1 MYNQDTDKKCP
12 KCNKFM
18 VKLGLDTSLA
28 SKWKCPGCGHE
39 ESKIFFDSEVEK
51 NYGKR

>member
-18 VKLGLDTSLA
+18 AKLRVDNSFA
-28 SKWKCPGCGHE
+28 SKWKCPGCGHD
-39 ESKIFFDSEVEK
+39 ESDSEVK
-51 NYGKR
+51 KHYGKL